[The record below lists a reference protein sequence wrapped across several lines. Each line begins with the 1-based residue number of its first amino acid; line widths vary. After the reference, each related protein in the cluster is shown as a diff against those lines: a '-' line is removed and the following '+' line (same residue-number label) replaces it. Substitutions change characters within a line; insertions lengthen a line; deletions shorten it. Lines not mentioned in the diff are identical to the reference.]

1 MYSMDE
7 LSTKLNISKQSLYK
21 LINKN
26 QELSTLINEHSTR
39 EKRKILYDDA
49 VLSWLSRYYRHN
61 GADETNQGVSNG
73 VVGEISESANAQILE
88 YTARIA
94 TLEAKVSELEARLSE
109 EKEANKQLRQDN
121 GALILTVQ
129 QMTNTA
135 FQQYQA
141 SVKKLPQPR
150 VSPFKRL
157 KAFFS
162 GQRVDNTAP
171 TDENAPGSPN

>member
-26 QELSTLINEHSTR
+26 QELSTLISEHSTR

-49 VLSWLSRYYRHN
+49 VLSWLSRYYRHDTP
-61 GADETNQGVSNG
+61 DETNQGVSNG
-73 VVGEISESANAQILE
+73 VVGVISENQNAIILQ
-88 YTARIA
+88 YTSRI
-94 TLEAKVSELEARLSE
+94 TELEKKIGELEAQLNE
-109 EKEANKQLRQDN
+109 EKEVNKQLRQDN

-141 SVKKLPQPR
+141 SVKMLPAPR
-150 VSPFKRL
+150 KTFFKRV
-157 KAFFS
+157 KAFFTGEE
-162 GQRVDNTAP
+162 GQQLP
-171 TDENAPGSPN
+171 TDENAPESPN

>member
-1 MYSMDE
+1 MYSMDD

-26 QELSTLINEHSTR
+26 QELSTLISEHSTK

-61 GADETNQGVSNG
+61 EANETNQGVSSG
-73 VVGEISESANAQILE
+73 VVGASSENADAKILE
-88 YTARIA
+88 YTARI
-94 TLEAKVSELEARLSE
+94 TELEAKVSELEARLSE

-141 SVKKLPQPR
+141 SVKMISAPPK
-150 VSPFKRL
+150 SFFKRL
-157 KAFFS
+157 KAFFT
-162 GQRVDNTAP
+162 GGEGEQLP
-171 TDENAPGSPN
+171 TDKNAPGSPN